1 MTEHL
6 IQNIIEKTKRRF
18 AMERYSNLD
27 INMTHQ
33 VFEGFPRKHQHDAKI
48 LILMKDP
55 FAKNRE
61 FYEFTVDSI
70 DRIEETGAITN
81 ENGQSAMKVRI
92 WVKKGVPAIKARPFI
107 VK

>member
-1 MTEHL
+1 MPERF
-6 IQNIIEKTKRRF
+6 IKKMIEKNRRVF
-18 AMERYSNLD
+18 PVERYGD
-27 INMTHQ
+27 IDFNTTHSAFAG
-33 VFEGFPRKHQHDAKI
+33 VLRKHQNDSKI
-48 LILMKDP
+48 VILMADP

-70 DRIEETGAITN
+70 DRMEEIGTITN
-81 ENGQSAMKVRI
+81 EDGQSAMKIRI